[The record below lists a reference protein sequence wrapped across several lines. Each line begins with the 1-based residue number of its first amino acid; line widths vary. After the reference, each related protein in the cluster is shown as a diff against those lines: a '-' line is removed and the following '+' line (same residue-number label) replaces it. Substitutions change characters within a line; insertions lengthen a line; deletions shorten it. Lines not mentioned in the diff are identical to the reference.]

1 MGLFDGVFKRNLEIR
16 DMLDLDLYEDS
27 ASRSYLK
34 RVALDTC
41 INFIA
46 RTISQTEFWI
56 KDGDKSIKNTLYYK
70 LNVRPNT
77 DSSASDF
84 WQKVIYKLIYD
95 NEVLIIKTDTDDL
108 VVADDFERVELALY
122 DDTFRNVIVK
132 DYKFQRSFKMNE
144 VIYLNYNN
152 EKLQKYV
159 EGLFCD
165 YGELFGRMM
174 QQELK
179 NNQIRGILKVS
190 QGGGKLDDK
199 NMSRLQKYADKI
211 HQSFTKSSVAIIPG
225 IPGFEYEE
233 ITKGQSSSNSNAEN
247 ISKVKKA
254 FIDDVAKIIGIP
266 PTLIH
271 GDMADLENAMDA
283 YLDFCIKPLVKKI
296 ENELNSKF
304 FTQDEFL
311 KGKRIKL
318 VGLNRLDPVKNAT
331 SIDKLISSNF
341 ATINEVRDL
350 FGFEQLDGLDIFLR
364 TKNYEPDN
372 EASKGGDNE

>member
-34 RVALDTC
+34 RIALDTC

-152 EKLQKYV
+152 EKLQKYI
-159 EGLFCD
+159 EGLFGD

-211 HQSFTKSSVAIIPG
+211 YQSFTKSSVAIIPG

-266 PTLIH
+266 PSLLH
-271 GDMADLENAMDA
+271 GEMADLENAMDA
-283 YLDFCIKPLVKKI
+283 YLDFCIKPLVKKM

>member
-34 RVALDTC
+34 RIALDTC

-132 DYKFQRSFKMNE
+132 DYKFQRSYKMAD

-159 EGLFCD
+159 EGLFGD

-199 NMSRLQKYADKI
+199 NMSRLQKYADKLY
-211 HQSFTKSSVAIIPG
+211 QSFTKSSVAIIPG
-225 IPGFEYEE
+225 LPGFDYEE
-233 ITKGQSSSNSNAEN
+233 LTKGQSSSNSNAEN

-266 PTLIH
+266 PSLLH

-304 FTQDEFL
+304 FTKDDFL
-311 KGKRIKL
+311 KGKRIQL
-318 VGLNRLDPVKNAT
+318 VGLNRLDPVKNSTA
-331 SIDKLISSNF
+331 IDKLISSNF

-364 TKNYEPDN
+364 TKNYEQDN

>member
-1 MGLFDGVFKRNLEIR
+1 MGLFDGVFQRNLEIR
-16 DMLDLDLYEDS
+16 DMLDLDIYEDS

-34 RVALDTC
+34 RIALDTC
-41 INFIA
+41 INFIS
-46 RTISQTEFWI
+46 RTISQTEFFVKDGKKNI
-56 KDGDKSIKNTLYYK
+56 KDTLYYK

-84 WQKVIYKLIYD
+84 WQKVIYKLVYD

-108 VVADDFERVELALY
+108 LIADDFERIELALY

-132 DYKFQRSFKMNE
+132 DYKFQRSYKMAD

-159 EGLFCD
+159 EGLFGD

-211 HQSFTKSSVAIIPG
+211 YQSFTKSSVAIIPG

-266 PTLIH
+266 PSLIH

-318 VGLNRLDPVKNAT
+318 VGLNRLDPVKNSTA
-331 SIDKLISSNF
+331 IDKLISSNF

>member
-1 MGLFDGVFKRNLEIR
+1 MGLFEGVFQRNLELR
-16 DMLDLDLYEDS
+16 DMLDLDIYEDS

-34 RVALDTC
+34 RIALDTC
-41 INFIA
+41 INFIS
-46 RTISQTEFWI
+46 RTISQTEFFVKDGKKNI
-56 KDGDKSIKNTLYYK
+56 KDTLYYK

-84 WQKVIYKLIYD
+84 WQKVIYKLVYD

-108 VVADDFERVELALY
+108 LIADDFERIELALY
-122 DDTFRNVIVK
+122 DDTFRNVMVK
-132 DYKFQRSFKMNE
+132 DCKFQRSYKMAD

-159 EGLFCD
+159 EGLFAD

-211 HQSFTKSSVAIIPG
+211 YQSFTKSSVAIIPG
-225 IPGFEYEE
+225 IPGFDYEE
-233 ITKGQSSSNSNAEN
+233 LTKGQSSSNSNAESIN
-247 ISKVKKA
+247 NVKKA
-254 FIDDVAKIIGIP
+254 FIDDVAKMIGIP
-266 PTLIH
+266 PSLIH

-304 FTQDEFL
+304 FSQDDFL
-311 KGKRIKL
+311 KGKQIKM

-331 SIDKLISSNF
+331 AIDKLIASNF
-341 ATINEVRDL
+341 AQVNEVREL
-350 FGFEQLDGLDIFLR
+350 FGFEHLDGLDIFLR
-364 TKNYEPDN
+364 TKNYEQDN
-372 EASKGGDNE
+372 ETSKGGDNE

>member
-1 MGLFDGVFKRNLEIR
+1 MGLFDGVFQRNLEIR
-16 DMLDLDLYEDS
+16 DMLDLDIYEDS

-34 RVALDTC
+34 RIALDTC
-41 INFIA
+41 INFIS

-132 DYKFQRSFKMNE
+132 DYKFQRSFKMND

-159 EGLFCD
+159 EGLFGD

-211 HQSFTKSSVAIIPG
+211 YQSFTKSSVAIIPG

-233 ITKGQSSSNSNAEN
+233 ITKGQSSSSSDTERINN
-247 ISKVKKA
+247 VKKA
-254 FIDDVAKIIGIP
+254 FIDDVAKMIGIP
-266 PTLIH
+266 PSLIH

-304 FTQDEFL
+304 FTQDDFL

-318 VGLNRLDPVKNAT
+318 VGLNRLDPVKNSTA
-331 SIDKLISSNF
+331 IDKLISSNF

-364 TKNYEPDN
+364 TKNYEQDN
-372 EASKGGDNE
+372 DSLKGGDNE

>member
-1 MGLFDGVFKRNLEIR
+1 MGLFDGVFQRNLEIR
-16 DMLDLDLYEDS
+16 DILDLDIYEES

-34 RVALDTC
+34 RIALDTC
-41 INFIA
+41 INFIS

-108 VVADDFERVELALY
+108 LVADDFERVELALY

-159 EGLFCD
+159 EGLFGD

-199 NMSRLQKYADKI
+199 NMSRLQKYADKLY
-211 HQSFTKSSVAIIPG
+211 QSFTKSSVAIIPG
-225 IPGFEYEE
+225 LPGFDYEE
-233 ITKGQSSSNSNAEN
+233 LTKGQSSSNSNAEN

-266 PTLIH
+266 TSLLH

-318 VGLNRLDPVKNAT
+318 VGLNRLDPVKNSTA
-331 SIDKLISSNF
+331 IDKLISSNF

-364 TKNYEPDN
+364 TKNYEQDN
-372 EASKGGDNE
+372 DSLKGGDNE

>member
-1 MGLFDGVFKRNLEIR
+1 MGLFDGVFQRNLEIR
-16 DMLDLDLYEDS
+16 DMLDLDIYEDS

-34 RVALDTC
+34 RIALDTC

-132 DYKFQRSFKMNE
+132 DYKFQRSFKMHE

-159 EGLFCD
+159 EGLFGD

-179 NNQIRGILKVS
+179 NNQIRGILKVA

-211 HQSFTKSSVAIIPG
+211 YQSFTKSSVAIIPG

-266 PTLIH
+266 PSLLH
-271 GDMADLENAMDA
+271 GEMADLENAMDA
-283 YLDFCIKPLVKKI
+283 YLDFCIKPLVKKM

>member
-1 MGLFDGVFKRNLEIR
+1 MGLFDGVFQRNLEIR
-16 DMLDLDLYEDS
+16 DMLDLDIYEDS

-34 RVALDTC
+34 RIALDTC
-41 INFIA
+41 INFIS

-122 DDTFRNVIVK
+122 DDTFRNVIAK
-132 DYKFQRSFKMNE
+132 DYKFQRSYKMAD

-159 EGLFCD
+159 EGLFGD

-199 NMSRLQKYADKI
+199 NMSRLQKYADKLY
-211 HQSFTKSSVAIIPG
+211 QSFTKSSVAIIPG
-225 IPGFEYEE
+225 LPGFDYEE
-233 ITKGQSSSNSNAEN
+233 LTKGQSSSNSNAEN

-266 PTLIH
+266 PSLLH
-271 GDMADLENAMDA
+271 GEMADLENAMDA

-364 TKNYEPDN
+364 TKNYEQDN
-372 EASKGGDNE
+372 DSLKGGDNE

>member
-1 MGLFDGVFKRNLEIR
+1 MGLFDGVFQRNLEIR
-16 DMLDLDLYEDS
+16 DMLDLDIYEDS

-34 RVALDTC
+34 RIALDTC

-108 VVADDFERVELALY
+108 LVADDFERVELALY
-122 DDTFRNVIVK
+122 DDTFRNVHVK
-132 DYKFQRSFKMNE
+132 DYKFQRSFKMHE

-159 EGLFCD
+159 EGLFGD

-199 NMSRLQKYADKI
+199 NMSRLQKYADKLY
-211 HQSFTKSSVAIIPG
+211 QSFTKSSVAIIPG
-225 IPGFEYEE
+225 LPGFEYEE

-266 PTLIH
+266 PSLLH
-271 GDMADLENAMDA
+271 GDMADMENAMDA

-311 KGKRIKL
+311 KGKCIKL

>member
-34 RVALDTC
+34 RIALDTC

-132 DYKFQRSFKMNE
+132 
-144 VIYLNYNN
+144 
-152 EKLQKYV
+152 
-159 EGLFCD
+159 
-165 YGELFGRMM
+165 
-174 QQELK
+174 
-179 NNQIRGILKVS
+179 
-190 QGGGKLDDK
+190 
-199 NMSRLQKYADKI
+199 
-211 HQSFTKSSVAIIPG
+211 II
-225 IPGFEYEE
+225 
-233 ITKGQSSSNSNAEN
+233 NSNDH
-247 ISKVKKA
+247 S
-254 FIDDVAKIIGIP
+254 
-266 PTLIH
+266 
-271 GDMADLENAMDA
+271 
-283 YLDFCIKPLVKKI
+283 
-296 ENELNSKF
+296 
-304 FTQDEFL
+304 
-311 KGKRIKL
+311 R
-318 VGLNRLDPVKNAT
+318 
-331 SIDKLISSNF
+331 
-341 ATINEVRDL
+341 
-350 FGFEQLDGLDIFLR
+350 
-364 TKNYEPDN
+364 
-372 EASKGGDNE
+372 

>member
-1 MGLFDGVFKRNLEIR
+1 MGLFDGVFQRNLEIR
-16 DMLDLDLYEDS
+16 DMLDLDIYEDS

-34 RVALDTC
+34 RIALDTC

-108 VVADDFERVELALY
+108 LVADDFERVELALY

-132 DYKFQRSFKMNE
+132 DYKFQRSFKMHE

-159 EGLFCD
+159 EGLFGD

-211 HQSFTKSSVAIIPG
+211 YQSFTKSSVAIIPG

-233 ITKGQSSSNSNAEN
+233 ITKGQSSSNSNTEN

-266 PTLIH
+266 PSLLH
-271 GDMADLENAMDA
+271 GEMADLENAMDA
-283 YLDFCIKPLVKKI
+283 YLDFCIKPLVKKM

-318 VGLNRLDPVKNAT
+318 VGLNRLDPVKNSTA
-331 SIDKLISSNF
+331 IDKLISSNF

-364 TKNYEPDN
+364 TKNYEQDN
-372 EASKGGDNE
+372 DSLKGGDNE

>member
-1 MGLFDGVFKRNLEIR
+1 MGLFDGVFQRNLEIR

-34 RVALDTC
+34 RIAVDTC
-41 INFIA
+41 INFIS

-132 DYKFQRSFKMNE
+132 DYKFQRSFKMHE

-159 EGLFCD
+159 EGLFGD

-179 NNQIRGILKVS
+179 NNQIRGILKVG

-211 HQSFTKSSVAIIPG
+211 YQSFTKSSVAIIPG

-266 PTLIH
+266 PSLIH

-318 VGLNRLDPVKNAT
+318 VGLNRLDPVKNSTA
-331 SIDKLISSNF
+331 IDKLISSNF

-364 TKNYEPDN
+364 TKNYEQDN
-372 EASKGGDNE
+372 DSLKGGDNE